1 MKGYKYSEACDHIYV
16 NHSNSMTKEQ
26 NATRELVDKIPLLL
40 KNELRQP
47 IIEKI
52 LNQMINI
59 VNALKEQH
67 GNIDEV
73 RVELARELKQSKD
86 ERAQTTERI
95 NKNERE
101 NKAIEERI
109 REHGGH
115 TAQCASVPAGL
126 RRKKM

>member
-1 MKGYKYSEACDHIYV
+1 MFKIDFVKPGYANKSHKFIRKLLPYLMKGYKYSEACDHIYV

-73 RVELARELKQSKD
+73 RVELDGREK
-86 ERAQTTERI
+86 
-95 NKNERE
+95 
-101 NKAIEERI
+101 
-109 REHGGH
+109 
-115 TAQCASVPAGL
+115 
-126 RRKKM
+126 